1 MKTSL
6 FSPRVRS
13 IAVYASPIIV
23 GAILLVMAGGMRLG
37 TVNDLTS
44 LLLLAVLAMAWN
56 LVGGFGG
63 QFSLGHSIFVGVG
76 GYTTAVLMTYLQM
89 PLYVT
94 IVAAGIVSALA
105 GLILSYPL
113 LRLRGPYLA
122 IGSLGMALAALGW
135 MMNWDFTR
143 ASQAYPLPNAQL
155 PDLLG
160 LFQITTVVAVIAVL
174 AIVGL
179 LRSPLGLRLVAL
191 RDDEKGAAS
200 LGVRRLRTLVPVW
213 ALSGF
218 LTGLMGAL
226 AALQKGNLTPTTAF
240 SLQFALDAA
249 IICVIGGLG
258 TLTGPIIGAIV
269 VFYLRYFTVDFADWA
284 LLIEGAIVV
293 LVVRFIPGGIVGV
306 VRSLWVRFSSRG
318 KGPVL
323 TTTGTVKQLGVE
335 ELQS

>member
-1 MKTSL
+1 MKLTML
-6 FSPRVRS
+6 SPRVRT
-13 IAVYASPIIV
+13 IAAYAGPVVV
-23 GAILLVMAGGMRLG
+23 GAILLAMSGSVRLG
-37 TVNDLTS
+37 TINDLTS
-44 LLLLAVLAMAWN
+44 LLLLVILAMAWN

-76 GYTTAVLMTYLQM
+76 GYTTAIIMSYLQM
-89 PLYVT
+89 PLVLT
-94 IVAAGIVSALA
+94 IIVAGAVSALT

-122 IGSLGMALAALGW
+122 IGSLGVALAALGW
-135 MMNWDFTR
+135 MLNWDFTR
-143 ASQAYPLPNAQL
+143 ASQAYPMPSAQL
-155 PDLLG
+155 PDIVG
-160 LFQITTVVAVIAVL
+160 LFQITTVVAVLALLAVIA
-174 AIVGL
+174 L

-258 TLTGPIIGAIV
+258 TISGPIIGAIV
-269 VFYLRYFTVDFADWA
+269 VFYLRLFSVDFADWA

-306 VRSLWVRFSSRG
+306 VRSLWAWVRSRG
-318 KGPVL
+318 SGPVT
-323 TTTGTVKQLGVE
+323 TTTGTMKRYAVE
-335 ELQS
+335 

>member
-1 MKTSL
+1 MKTGILSA
-6 FSPRVRS
+6 RNRG
-13 IAVYASPIIV
+13 IAAYAGPVVV
-23 GAILLVMAGGMRLG
+23 GAILLAISGGLRLG

-44 LLLLAVLAMAWN
+44 LLLLIVLAMAWN

-76 GYTTAVLMTYLQM
+76 GYTTAVIMTYLQM
-89 PLYVT
+89 PLYLT
-94 IVAAGIVSALA
+94 IVIAGAVSALT

-135 MMNWDFTR
+135 MMNWEFTR
-143 ASQAYPLPNAQL
+143 ASQAYPLPTAQL

-160 LFQITTVVAVIAVL
+160 LFHVTTVVAVVALL
-174 AIVGL
+174 AIIAL

-226 AALQKGNLTPTTAF
+226 SALQKGNLTPTTAF
-240 SLQFALDAA
+240 SLQFTLDAA

-258 TLTGPIIGAIV
+258 TISGPIIGAII
-269 VFYLRYFTVDFADWA
+269 VFYLRLFTVDFADWA

-306 VRSLWVRFSSRG
+306 MRSLWVRVMSRG
-318 KGPVL
+318 GTPAL
-323 TTTGTVKQLGVE
+323 TTTGTVKQPA
-335 ELQS
+335 SR